1 MEWACVDLYLSLQPK
16 NPFESM
22 LADLFVRTHKAGWDC
37 HEQADWRRHHP
48 DVREINLKYA
58 LKLTESS
65 ARLSAR
71 LESYRAKQIA
81 QMPHNSVTA
90 DRNSKVLSGQL
101 ARASK
106 KQDKARVKL
115 NGNGK
120 HPYTTHN
127 SHAQQP
133 SLWRADSLRP
143 VLPVPCRDWQ
153 KKVPHAWRSQ
163 GLRRAAG

>member
-1 MEWACVDLYLSLQPK
+1 MPASERILVPLTANTLIEGHALRQIMEWACVDLYLNLQPK

-22 LADLFVRTHKAGWDC
+22 LADLVVRTHKAC
-37 HEQADWRRHHP
+37 HEQADWKRHHP

-71 LESYRAKQIA
+71 LESYRAKQIEL
-81 QMPHNSVTA
+81 MPHNSVTA
-90 DRNSKVLSGQL
+90 DRNSKVVSGQL

-106 KQDKARVKL
+106 KQDEARVNL

-120 HPYTTHN
+120 HP
-127 SHAQQP
+127 
-133 SLWRADSLRP
+133 
-143 VLPVPCRDWQ
+143 
-153 KKVPHAWRSQ
+153 
-163 GLRRAAG
+163 